1 MYLLRE
7 QPLLRSMTIPGL
19 QLHVSAGASDP

>member
-7 QPLLRSMTIPGL
+7 QPLLRSVTIPEL